1 MWKGHG
7 RTCSHGLFPAQVRR
21 TQFDSAQEWGRR
33 EINQDENV
41 TALFFRLAGRPF
53 KVLPS

>member
-1 MWKGHG
+1 MWKGHR